1 MSLVRNCD
9 VYRAYRN
16 LCFYTGQ
23 IPLSK
28 DKWSKQ
34 FNSTPNRNKRTV
46 DDIKKELEEI
56 REHT

>member
-16 LCFYTGQ
+16 LCFCTGQ

-34 FNSTPNRNKRTV
+34 FHNTQNYKNKTAE
-46 DDIKKELEEI
+46 DIKKELDEI
-56 REHT
+56 KEYV